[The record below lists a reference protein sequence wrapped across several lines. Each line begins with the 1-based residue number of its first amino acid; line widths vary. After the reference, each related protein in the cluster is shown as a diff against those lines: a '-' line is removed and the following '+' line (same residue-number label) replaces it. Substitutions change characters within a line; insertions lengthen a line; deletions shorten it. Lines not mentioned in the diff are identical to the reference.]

1 MKKIRQIIK
10 DDDYDSIVG
19 IILIAL
25 MIATLCVIFFTMGT
39 ASLINAIQNL

>member
-25 MIATLCVIFFTMGT
+25 MIATLCVMFANGT
-39 ASLINAIQNL
+39 ASLFNAIEKL

>member
-1 MKKIRQIIK
+1 MKKILRHIH
-10 DDDYDSIVG
+10 DDDNEFVVG

-25 MIATLCVIFFTMGT
+25 MIATLCIFFTMGT